1 MMAKQT
7 DAPLLET
14 LARQMDCAYLSDL
27 KYLEPRRRKRLA
39 GLIRCLEACDVPR
52 AEWND
57 ALVYLGGGEGCPTA
71 EKARA
76 ALLDL
81 LDGHA

>member
-27 KYLEPRRRKRLA
+27 KYLDPRRRKSWQGWSAAWKRA
-39 GLIRCLEACDVPR
+39 PFPVPS
-52 AEWND
+52 
-57 ALVYLGGGEGCPTA
+57 GTTP
-71 EKARA
+71 
-76 ALLDL
+76 
-81 LDGHA
+81 